1 MKAEKLLECLLEAS
15 YTIIA
20 RELKGKSKCCKQ
32 WYSGKTM
39 RKRSGGRKKKIDGLD
54 REWALIKFYT

>member
-1 MKAEKLLECLLEAS
+1 MRAEKLLECLPEAS

-39 RKRSGGRKKKIDGLD
+39 RKGVEVVKKIYGLD
-54 REWALIKFYT
+54 RERALIKFYT

>member
-1 MKAEKLLECLLEAS
+1 MRAEKLLECLPEAS

-39 RKRSGGRKKKIDGLD
+39 RKRSGGRKKNIWIG
-54 REWALIKFYT
+54 